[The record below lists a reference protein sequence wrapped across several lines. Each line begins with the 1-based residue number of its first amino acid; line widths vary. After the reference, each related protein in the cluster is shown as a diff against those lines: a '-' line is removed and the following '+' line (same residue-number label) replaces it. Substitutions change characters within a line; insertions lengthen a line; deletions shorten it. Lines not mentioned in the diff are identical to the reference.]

1 MNFSSLQNGEKE
13 RGGIKAFGLGLLLS
27 LLVFLPFILF
37 DDGYFLFYGDFN
49 VQQIPFYQMCHDAIR
64 DGNWRWSWT
73 TDLGANF
80 IGSYSFYLLGSPFFW
95 LTIPFPGEMVPHLM
109 GPLLILKFSCASLT
123 GYVYLK
129 RYMRSPN
136 YAVIG
141 GLLYAFSGF
150 SVYNIFFNHF
160 HEAIVFFPLLL
171 AALDEFM
178 YHHRRGIFVLAVALC
193 CFVNYYFFVGQVVFC
208 IIYWFV
214 RVLCRSWRFHL
225 RDFAILLFE
234 AFLGL
239 FLTSGLL
246 LPTILAVLQ
255 NPRVDNPPN
264 GWNALIYGWSQRYF
278 HILQC
283 FFFPPDLPAR
293 PNFTPDSGSK
303 WSSLGAWL
311 PLFSMTGVIAFL
323 QSRRHHWLKK
333 LLGILF
339 LMAMVPV
346 LNSAFQLFNSSYYA
360 RWFYMLTLMMSLA
373 TILAMQN
380 SGIDWARALRWTV
393 GITVGMAVA
402 IGLMPS
408 TETVEGVEVTTIG
421 LEDYPTRFWT
431 YVAIS
436 LMSLL
441 LLAVI
446 LRYYKKNTKKFLRY
460 TTVGVSVIAV
470 IYAAF
475 FIALGK
481 TQTEDVRKQLLP
493 YAMNGRQN
501 LDLPDLENCR
511 SDFYKAMDNQA
522 MYWQIP
528 SIQAFHSIVP
538 GSIMEFYPSIGVTR
552 DVGSRPD
559 TSTYG
564 LRGLTSCRWLFDF
577 TGDSEHFGG
586 DTDPHSDPKMPGW
599 VYYDTQN
606 SYDIWENKYYIP
618 MGFSYDYYVTEEQY
632 EETAEGDRNLLLLKA
647 LVLSDEQVEEY
658 KSMLYPLNT
667 ENVLYTKEE
676 YYQDC
681 RNRKSMSCT
690 EFSHDNTGF
699 SATFESDKPRLVFFS
714 VPYESGWSAQVNG
727 QDVAIEKVNV
737 GFMAIRV
744 PEGVSEIRF
753 TYRTPGLLLGVG
765 ISALALLV
773 YLVYLWIIR
782 RRDRF
787 WNHEYGRHFYRVL
800 QPLPGA
806 RKYQMYLWERICKN
820 YCLPMPDKFPCD
832 NVEPPSS
839 GIEEESVDPVPDSS
853 SGDSLQPEASREKE
867 PLETPDPGREKADT
881 DPLAAL
887 TAGQEK
893 PHTEDA
899 ETSSRTEKDR
909 NGEEIPGSSAEE
921 ADPNEGCMVPEKS
934 KEEEE

>member
-1 MNFSSLQNGEKE
+1 MSSVLLENDRNEHGAW
-13 RGGIKAFGLGLLLS
+13 KAFGLGLFLALI
-27 LLVFLPFILF
+27 VFLPFIIF
-37 DDGYFLFYGDFN
+37 DDGYFLFYGDYN
-49 VQQIPFYQMCHDAIR
+49 VQQVPFYQMCHDAIR
-64 DGNWRWSWT
+64 SGNWRWSWT

-95 LTIPFPGEMVPHLM
+95 LTIPFSSEMVPHLM
-109 GPLLILKFSCASLT
+109 GPLLILKFACASLT
-123 GYVYLK
+123 GYIYLK
-129 RYMRSPN
+129 RYTRAQG

-178 YHHRRGIFVLAVALC
+178 YHRRRGIFIFAVAMC

-214 RVLCRSWRFHL
+214 RILCRSWRFSL
-225 RDFAILLFE
+225 RDLAILLLE
-234 AFLGL
+234 SVLGL
-239 FLTSGLL
+239 LLTSVLL
-246 LPTILAVLQ
+246 LPTILAVVQ
-255 NPRVDNPPN
+255 NPRVNNPPN

-283 FFFPPDLPAR
+283 LFFPPDLPAR

-311 PLFSMTGVIAFL
+311 PLFSMTGVIGFL
-323 QSRRHHWLKK
+323 QSRRRHWLKK
-333 LLGILF
+333 MLGILF
-339 LMAMVPV
+339 LMAGVPI

-380 SGIDWARALRWTV
+380 SGIDWARALRWTA
-393 GITVGMAVA
+393 GITIGMAVA

-408 TETVEGVEVTTIG
+408 TETVDGVEITTIG

-431 YVAIS
+431 YVAIA

-441 LLAVI
+441 LLSIV
-446 LRYYKKNTKKFLRY
+446 LRYYKRNTKKFLRY

-470 IYAAF
+470 IYSAF

-481 TQTEDVRKQLLP
+481 TQTENVRDQLLP
-493 YAMNGRQN
+493 NAMNGRSKI
-501 LDLPDLENCR
+501 DLPDLENCR
-511 SDFYKAMDNQA
+511 SDFYEAMDNQA

-577 TGDSEHFGG
+577 TGDSERFGS
-586 DTDPHSDPKMPGW
+586 DENPHSDPKMPGW
-599 VYYDTQN
+599 TYYDTQN

-632 EETAEGDRNLLLLKA
+632 EETPVANRHLLLLKA
-647 LVLSDEQVEEY
+647 LVLSDEQIQEY
-658 KSMLYPLNT
+658 SGMLYPLST
-667 ENVLYTKEE
+667 EGLLYTNEE
-676 YYQDC
+676 YYRDC
-681 RNRKSMSCT
+681 RARRSMSST
-690 EFSHDNTGF
+690 SFSHDNTGF

-714 VPYESGWSAQVNG
+714 VPYESGWSAEVNG
-727 QDVAIEKVNV
+727 QEVQIEKVSV
-737 GFMAIRV
+737 GFMAVRV
-744 PEGVSEIRF
+744 PAGTSEIRF
-753 TYRTPGLLLGVG
+753 TYRTPGLLAGIG
-765 ISALALLV
+765 ISAAALLAILI
-773 YLVYLWIIR
+773 YLLIIHG
-782 RRDRF
+782 RDRF
-787 WNHEYGRHFYRVL
+787 WNREYGRHIYRVR
-800 QPLPGA
+800 QPLPDPH
-806 RKYQMYLWERICKN
+806 KYQSILWERIRQN
-820 YCLPMPDKFPCD
+820 YCLPVP
-832 NVEPPSS
+832 EPAPP
-839 GIEEESVDPVPDSS
+839 EPEYPPAVDPDPAPPDAQPFAP
-853 SGDSLQPEASREKE
+853 SGETEHSALDPAWDDGTIPDAPEPSGAESRNFPPPPAPDGEAE
-867 PLETPDPGREKADT
+867 PSARETGPDDAPG
-881 DPLAAL
+881 
-887 TAGQEK
+887 Q
-893 PHTEDA
+893 
-899 ETSSRTEKDR
+899 
-909 NGEEIPGSSAEE
+909 
-921 ADPNEGCMVPEKS
+921 
-934 KEEEE
+934 KEE